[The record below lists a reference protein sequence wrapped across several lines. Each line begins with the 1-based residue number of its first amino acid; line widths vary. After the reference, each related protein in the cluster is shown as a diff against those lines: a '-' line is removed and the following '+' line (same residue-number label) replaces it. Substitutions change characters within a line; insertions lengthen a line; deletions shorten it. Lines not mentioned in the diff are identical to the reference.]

1 MRDERTMHS
10 ICHIGLHQHE
20 RSIRTHR
27 EMYTSVH
34 KDSAQTLAF
43 YNVENAWENNAM
55 HFVLVQQ
62 EITAAHRS
70 KIKPTMMKYRP
81 VCLCML

>member
-1 MRDERTMHS
+1 MKEQC
-10 ICHIGLHQHE
+10 IQFVILA
-20 RSIRTHR
+20 
-27 EMYTSVH
+27 YTSMNIPFTPIRKCIPSVH
-34 KDSAQTLAF
+34 MDSAQTLAF